1 PFSRS
6 VVHHLRKTIYI
17 ALILGILFS
26 CKQKTEPK
34 KAENKPTEI
43 PAWKIDLDTILERNN
58 PKNLDLS
65 KHQLFIDTTK
75 TSEFYQKYSNWKP
88 HKLDNDVVSYHINE
102 IAKKHKSKKIE
113 YGNFPKQWVSLKKIN
128 NEFVIYEPCDGTT
141 TSFELTENSV
151 IFYYQ
156 IEPDADLISELKK
169 LTDNTVELE
178 LRTVPQKIES
188 EKTKLSITPTEFK
201 NIYLLKYSFGEWFVT
216 PRDKVVEFDLIV
228 NHCPTTK
235 RMEFKGF
242 DK

>member
-1 PFSRS
+1 M
-6 VVHHLRKTIYI
+6 
-17 ALILGILFS
+17 
-26 CKQKTEPK
+26 
-34 KAENKPTEI
+34 ENKPTKI

-65 KHQLFIDTTK
+65 KHQLFIDTTR

-88 HKLDNDVVSYHINE
+88 HKLDNDAVSYHINE
-102 IAKKHKSKKIE
+102 ISKKHKSKKIE
-113 YGNFPKQWVSLKKIN
+113 YGNFPKQWVSLKKMN
-128 NEFVIYEPCDGTT
+128 NEFVVYEPCDGTT

-169 LTDNTVELE
+169 LTDNTLELE

-201 NIYLLKYSFGEWFVT
+201 NVYLLKYSFGEWFVT
-216 PRDKVVEFDLIV
+216 PRDKVAEFDLIV